1 MNKAPVGIEPTI
13 FGLQDRRFTTKPR
26 SLKLKIYKNAL
37 AGNRTRGYC
46 LEGNNVTTTPPGL
59 R

>member
-1 MNKAPVGIEPTI
+1 MFDFDVITCDLNYLIYLISILFLNAP
-13 FGLQDRRFTTKPR
+13 
-26 SLKLKIYKNAL
+26 

-59 R
+59 NKRSDVSPFPI